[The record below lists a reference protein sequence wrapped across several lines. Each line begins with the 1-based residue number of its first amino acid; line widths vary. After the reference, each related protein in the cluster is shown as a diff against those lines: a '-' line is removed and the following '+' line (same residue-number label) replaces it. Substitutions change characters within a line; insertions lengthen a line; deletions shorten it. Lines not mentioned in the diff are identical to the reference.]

1 MIIAT
6 SSFKTSFA
14 NELHA
19 VKTPSGLK
27 DWLSHNGLNMQD
39 AMVLDPQ
46 NTPFPVPI
54 DRDVEG
60 YSIRQIQLV
69 NYPITPRW
77 GLSRD
82 IADLRLNVT
91 KAWLSVRDN
100 PALAVDELARERYK
114 RDRITVVQRVSVDND
129 VRHLITRSTGSEDRR
144 GQHPELSPESD

>member
-1 MIIAT
+1 
-6 SSFKTSFA
+6 
-14 NELHA
+14 
-19 VKTPSGLK
+19 
-27 DWLSHNGLNMQD
+27 
-39 AMVLDPQ
+39 
-46 NTPFPVPI
+46 VPI

-69 NYPITPRW
+69 NYPITTRW

-100 PALAVDELARERYK
+100 PALTVDELARERYK
-114 RDRITVVQRVSVDND
+114 RDRITVVQPVSVDNV

-144 GQHPELSPESD
+144 GQHPE